1 MARGLQ
7 LPLNMLTIVTSQPLY
22 DGAPDV
28 SFSAKCELLGEII
41 DISLTHEQVAHIEQ
55 IITGQHA
62 QQRQAQQQERVRAA
76 TRAPQHVPVE
86 PADDDIDYAFGHVG
100 YDVGLDDEQ

>member
-1 MARGLQ
+1 MTRGLQ

-41 DISLTHEQVAHIEQ
+41 EIALTHDQVGHIEQ
-55 IITGQHA
+55 IITGQQHA
-62 QQRQAQQQERVRAA
+62 QRQQEARRRTP
-76 TRAPQHVPVE
+76 TRAPQRAPVE
-86 PADDDIDYAFGHVG
+86 PVDDDDIDYAFGHVG